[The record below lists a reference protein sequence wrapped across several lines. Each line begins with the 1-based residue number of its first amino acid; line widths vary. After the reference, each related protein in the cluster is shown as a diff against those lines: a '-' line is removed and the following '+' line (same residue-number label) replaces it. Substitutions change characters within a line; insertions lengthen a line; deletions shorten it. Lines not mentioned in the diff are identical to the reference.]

1 MVKNWLIYLGG
12 LAATLVFYAN
22 YTGWY
27 AWFLL
32 VLMVGLPVYS
42 LLVSILAMVRVRI
55 QLEVPAYCRRG
66 EPAYVTIRARGSFLP
81 IPKCRFRLRVTGRM
95 TGETRTIKQQIPGQ
109 ESWYVPLRTDHCG
122 TLECSVEKVR
132 VYDYLSL
139 FWLPLPKGKPVELQ
153 VRPLEVPPKQLPN
166 LTHFMARR
174 RKPKPGGGFS
184 EEHELRDYRPGDSMR
199 DIHWK
204 LSVKT
209 DRLLV
214 REAQEPVREQTLL
227 TFDLLGTPD
236 QVDST
241 LEQVQW
247 LSRWLMNHDT
257 VHQICWIDPT
267 NCEIRSVTIQSEENL
282 EQMMSQVLHAIL
294 QTDTPSVAERQ
305 FARATWRYHVRPQQE
320 VTP

>member
-1 MVKNWLIYLGG
+1 MVKNWLLYLGG

-27 AWFLL
+27 SWFLL
-32 VLMVGLPVYS
+32 VLMVGLPLYS

-55 QLEVPAYCRRG
+55 RLEVPAFCRRG
-66 EPAYVTIRARGSFLP
+66 EPAYVTIRARGGFLP
-81 IPKCRFRLRVTGRM
+81 IPKCCFRLRVTSVM
-95 TGETRTIKQQIPGQ
+95 TGETVTIRQQIPGQ
-109 ESWYVPLRTDHCG
+109 ESWYVPLRTEHCG
-122 TLECSVEKVR
+122 ALQCSVEKGR

-139 FWLPLPKGKPVELQ
+139 FWLPLPKGNPVELL

-209 DRLLV
+209 VRLLV

-227 TFDLLGTPD
+227 TFDLLGNPN
-236 QVDST
+236 QGDSA

-247 LSRWLMNHDT
+247 LSQWLLDHDT
-257 VHQICWIDPT
+257 IHQICWIEPA
-267 NCEIRSVTIQSEENL
+267 NCQMVSVTIQSRDDL
-282 EQMMSQVLHAIL
+282 EQMMTEVLRAGL
-294 QTDTPSVAERQ
+294 RPDTPSIAERQ
-305 FARATWRYHVRPQQE
+305 FARATWRYHVLPQQE